1 MSVRTSVARRT
12 RARERVRE
20 DILLAAAGVFARRG
34 YAGATLAELA
44 EAAGYA
50 APSLYRYFSSKEE
63 IFRRLVEFLAAEVSA
78 TFEVPVD
85 RTVPLAA
92 RLERLLEAQERLAR
106 GRRPIWDLL
115 ASAHV
120 GDAPVSLGGRSI
132 RDPRAGLAFY
142 QRRLHAWLRRH
153 ASPRELRCPARV
165 AARAIAGIAFA
176 FHAAP
181 SGPAPDPS
189 AHARAITDLALHGVL
204 P

>member
-34 YAGATLAELA
+34 YAAATLAELA

-63 IFRRLVEFLAAEVSA
+63 IFRRLVELLAAEVSA
-78 TFEVPVD
+78 TFELPVD

-92 RLERLLEAQERLAR
+92 RLERLFEAQEHLAR
-106 GRRPIWDLL
+106 SRRSVWDLL
-115 ASAHV
+115 ESTHFA
-120 GDAPVSLGGRSI
+120 DAPVSLGGRPI
-132 RDPRAGLAFY
+132 HDPRAGLEFY
-142 QRRLHAWLRRH
+142 QERLHAWLRRH
-153 ASPRELRCPARV
+153 TSPRELRCPARV
-165 AARAIAGIAFA
+165 AARVIAGIAFA
-176 FHAAP
+176 FQAP
-181 SGPAPDPS
+181 ANGPAPDPS
-189 AHARAITDLALHGVL
+189 ERARTITDLALHGVL